1 MTVMNQDLNASLL
14 TLQVFN
20 SLTQVLVII
29 IQRKANFLCAV
40 GRITAFK
47 DAHVLIPGR
56 CEYVMIHGEELRLQ
70 MELSLIII

>member
-1 MTVMNQDLNASLL
+1 MAVTNQDLNASLL

-29 IQRKANFLCAV
+29 IQRKANFLCVV
-40 GRITAFK
+40 GRLTAFK
-47 DAHVLIPGR
+47 DVLIPGR